1 MTTDKPQRTQNAD
14 ALSWQIG
21 TVERVVVETYRV
33 KTITIRLPK
42 RPRFRPGQ
50 HFDIRLTAPDGYQ
63 AQRSYSIATA
73 PETERVIGLTIE
85 MIPDGE
91 VSPYFHDVVRPGD
104 AIELRGPI
112 GGPFTWVNS
121 MGGPLLLIA
130 GGSGIVPLMSML
142 RHREHSAPDV
152 EALLLYSSRSADD
165 IIYRRELDRSD
176 GRDPNLTVL
185 HTLTRSQPEGWRGYS
200 QRIDRPMLEQA
211 AGRLD
216 GTPHAYICGPTRFV
230 EAAADGLVAI
240 GLAPDRIRTER
251 FGPTS

>member
-1 MTTDKPQRTQNAD
+1 MTTDKPQRTQNAS

-73 PETERVIGLTIE
+73 PETEGVIGLTIE

-91 VSPYFHDVVRPGD
+91 VSPYLHDVVRSGD

-142 RHREHSAPDV
+142 RHRELSASEV

-165 IIYRRELDRSD
+165 IIYRRELDRGD
-176 GRDPNLTVL
+176 ERDPNLTVL
-185 HTLTRSQPEGWRGYS
+185 HTLTRSQPEGWRWYS
-200 QRIDRPMLEQA
+200 RRVDRPMLEKAISQ
-211 AGRLD
+211 LD
-216 GTPHAYICGPTRFV
+216 GTPHVYICGPTTFV

>member
-1 MTTDKPQRTQNAD
+1 MTADKPQRTQNAN

-33 KTITIRLPK
+33 KTITFRLPK
-42 RPRFRPGQ
+42 RRRFRPGQ

-63 AQRSYSIATA
+63 AQRSYSIASA
-73 PETERVIGLTIE
+73 PETEGVIDLTIE

-104 AIELRGPI
+104 KIELRGPI

-121 MGGPLLLIA
+121 MGGPLLLVA
-130 GGSGIVPLMSML
+130 GGSGIVPIMSML
-142 RHREHSAPDV
+142 RHRENSAPEV
-152 EALLLYSSRSADD
+152 EALLLYSSRSAGD
-165 IIYRRELDRSD
+165 IIYQRELDRCD
-176 GRDPNLTVL
+176 GTDPNLTVL
-185 HTLTRSQPEGWRGYS
+185 YALTRSQPEGWRGYS
-200 QRIDRPMLEQA
+200 RRVDGPMLEQA
-211 AGRLD
+211 VSRLN
-216 GTPHAYICGPTRFV
+216 GAPHAYVCGPTRFV